1 MTTDKPSLVMFNGGS
16 GSGGGPPVG
25 GTKPALSPP
34 PGANLTTQGRR
45 VWDYICNSLI
55 DAGVDITTA
64 GVSILMAV
72 QTYLEW
78 GEAMK
83 LCVDVGRYGT
93 SKKNVPFEHQ
103 HSHNEKRARESLCK
117 MLPDNCLT
125 ALSLVEVR
133 LKQSKTI
140 GGPQQDDLFGEL
152 VNQATAARPSNL
164 RA

>member
-1 MTTDKPSLVMFNGGS
+1 MTTENKNLVMFPGGS

-25 GTKPALSPP
+25 GKPPLSPP
-34 PGANLTTQGRR
+34 PGANLSTQGRR
-45 VWDYICNSLI
+45 VWEYICQSLI

-64 GVSILMAV
+64 GVFILMAV
-72 QTYLEW
+72 HTYIEW
-78 GEAMK
+78 SDAMK
-83 LCVDVGRYGT
+83 LCVENGRYGT
-93 SKKNVPFEHQ
+93 SKKGVPYEHQ

-125 ALSLVEVR
+125 ALSLVEAR

-140 GGPQQDDLFGEL
+140 GGPQQDDLFGDL
-152 VNQATAARPSNL
+152 VNQATAARPNNL